1 MAQETLDSLIQVIFT
16 LPTEEREYV
25 ISRLQDNINRNSQKF
40 QPTEEQKERL
50 RKSYLD
56 AQAGRV
62 YSQED
67 AHQILDEFAKD
78 QYAVAV

>member
-1 MAQETLDSLIQVIFT
+1 MAQETLDSLIQQVIFT
-16 LPTEEREYV
+16 LPAEEREYV
-25 ISRLQDNINRNSQKF
+25 ISRLQGI
-40 QPTEEQKERL
+40 QPTEEQKTRL
-50 RKSYLD
+50 RQSYLD

-67 AHQILDEFAKD
+67 AHQMMDEFAQD

>member
-16 LPTEEREYV
+16 LPAEEREYV
-25 ISRLQDNINRNSQKF
+25 ISRLQGNINRSSQV
-40 QPTEEQKERL
+40 QPTEEQKARL
-50 RKSYLD
+50 RQSYLD

-67 AHQILDEFAKD
+67 AHQMIDEFVQKPHV
-78 QYAVAV
+78 VAV

>member
-16 LPTEEREYV
+16 LPAEEREYV
-25 ISRLQDNINRNSQKF
+25 ISRLQGNTSRNVQKL
-40 QPTEEQKERL
+40 QPTEEQKARL
-50 RKSYLD
+50 RQSYLD

-67 AHQILDEFAKD
+67 AHQMMDEFAQD